1 MYTCKIKQLMDYNQS
16 HITTSSEYSIIL
28 QQQTLAK
35 EITTIIKQQ
44 KEGGGERIRGPSEL
58 LII

>member
-1 MYTCKIKQLMDYNQS
+1 MDYNQS
-16 HITTSSEYSIIL
+16 FIITSSEYSTIL

-35 EITTIIKQQ
+35 KITTIIKQQ
-44 KEGGGERIRGPSEL
+44 KEEGERIRGPSEL